1 MNSVIS
7 VYSVL
12 SVENKAQLPL
22 GLWNLEI
29 ETLSPARRN
38 GLMKWMP
45 LLALATFCSAEPLA
59 YECGFSEQAPVI
71 DGDLDEAAWKSIPW
85 TSDFIDIRGKDAAK
99 PRFRTRAKMLWTDD
113 GLYVA
118 AHLEEPHVW
127 GTLTEKNAII
137 FHDNDFEIFLDPDG
151 DTLNYYE
158 FEINALGTIWELTL
172 DKPYSKGGTA
182 THGTNLPGLKSAV
195 KIDGTLNQSADKD
208 KGWSVEV
215 FLPWKDLT
223 KHQGKMKSPPAA
235 GDVWRINF
243 SRVEWRHELKD
254 GKYIRIP
261 EHSAKIPD
269 GDHPEDNWV
278 WSPQGV
284 INMHVPE
291 KWGRLVFVKKP
302 DSGQ

>member
-1 MNSVIS
+1 
-7 VYSVL
+7 
-12 SVENKAQLPL
+12 
-22 GLWNLEI
+22 
-29 ETLSPARRN
+29 
-38 GLMKWMP
+38 MKWMLP
-45 LLALATFCSAEPLA
+45 FAFATFASAEPLA
-59 YECGFSEQAPVI
+59 YECIFSKQAPVI

-85 TSDFIDIRGKDAAK
+85 TSNFIDIRGKESPK
-99 PRFRTRAKMLWTDD
+99 PRFRTRAKMLWTDA
-113 GLYVA
+113 GLFVA
-118 AHLEEPHVW
+118 AYLEEPHIW

-158 FEINALGTIWELTL
+158 FEINAIGTIWELTL

-182 THGTNLPGLKSAV
+182 VHGTNLPGLKSAV
-195 KIDGTLNQSADKD
+195 KIDGTLNQPADED

-223 KHQGKMKSPPAA
+223 KHQGTMKSPPSA

-243 SRVEWRHELKD
+243 SRVEWRHELKN
-254 GKYIRIP
+254 GKYVRIP
-261 EHSAKIPD
+261 KHGAKIPD
-269 GDHPEDNWV
+269 GEHPEDNWV
-278 WSPQGV
+278 WSPQSV

-302 DSGQ
+302 DSGK